1 MAIDEFG
8 KSVPS
13 LTPLDDDAA
22 ALLEGFGAEI
32 QARESKAHGT
42 LKSAMGKA
50 RGQALRL
57 ALVLEYLW

>member
-32 QARESKAHGT
+32 QAREFEGT
-42 LKSAMGKA
+42 RHTEECDG
-50 RGQALRL
+50 
-57 ALVLEYLW
+57 